1 MEGLSRSLDLTE
13 TGENASAERG
23 ERPVSRIEKL
33 PPDQWDARLVAAI
46 QPDNLTDLEQGLTR
60 YFAHCPEQALG
71 LMGFGGALKRNRSLP
86 ERLVELVRL
95 RVAFFNQCRS
105 CMAIRYSDAVADGV
119 TEGLVCSLERP
130 QEAENLTAAEKAA
143 IRYGELM
150 ATDHL
155 AIDDAMYD
163 ELRQHFTE
171 AQIVELGMTVA
182 FFVGFGRLAATYH
195 MVEELPEA
203 FRTAE
208 TIAPWGAEKIEV
220 R

>member
-1 MEGLSRSLDLTE
+1 M
-13 TGENASAERG
+13 
-23 ERPVSRIEKL
+23 SRIAKL
-33 PPDQWDARLVAAI
+33 APEQWDARLVAAI

-71 LMGFGGALKRNRSLP
+71 LMGFGGALKRNRTLP
-86 ERLVELVRL
+86 DRLVELVRL

-130 QEAENLTAAEKAA
+130 QEAENLSAAEKAA

-155 AIDDAMYD
+155 AIDDKVYAD
-163 ELRQHFTE
+163 LRQHFSE

-203 FRTAE
+203 FKTAE
-208 TIAPWGAEKIEV
+208 TIAPWGADKIEV

>member
-1 MEGLSRSLDLTE
+1 MGE
-13 TGENASAERG
+13 TA
-23 ERPVSRIEKL
+23 VSRIAKL
-33 PPDQWDARLVAAI
+33 APEQWDERLVTAI

-71 LMGFGGALKRNRSLP
+71 LMGFGGALKRNRTLP
-86 ERLVELVRL
+86 DRLVELVRL

-130 QEAENLTAAEKAA
+130 QEAENLTAAEKVA

-155 AIDDAMYD
+155 AIDDAMYAD
-163 ELRQHFTE
+163 LRAHCSE
-171 AQIVELGMTVA
+171 AQSVELGMTVA

-203 FRTAE
+203 FQTAE
-208 TIAPWGAEKIEV
+208 KIAPWGAEKIQV
-220 R
+220 Q

>member
-1 MEGLSRSLDLTE
+1 M
-13 TGENASAERG
+13 
-23 ERPVSRIEKL
+23 SRIAKL
-33 PPDQWDARLVAAI
+33 APQEWDARLRHAI
-46 QPDNLTDLEQGLTR
+46 RPENLTDLEQGLTR

-71 LMGFGGALKRNRSLP
+71 LMGFGAALKQNRSLP

-105 CMAIRYSDAVADGV
+105 CMAIRYADAVADGV

-130 QEAENLTAAEKAA
+130 QEADNLTPAEKAA

-155 AIDDAMYD
+155 AITDATYA
-163 ELRQHFTE
+163 ELREHFSE

-182 FFVGFGRLAATYH
+182 FFVGFGRLAATWH
-195 MVEELPEA
+195 MVEELPPA
-203 FRTAE
+203 FQTAE
-208 TIAPWGAEKIEV
+208 TIAPWGADKIEV

>member
-1 MEGLSRSLDLTE
+1 M
-13 TGENASAERG
+13 
-23 ERPVSRIEKL
+23 SRIAKL
-33 PPDQWDARLVAAI
+33 PAEQWDARLVAAI

-86 ERLVELVRL
+86 DRLVELVRL

-130 QEAENLTAAEKAA
+130 QEAENLSGAEKAA

-155 AIDDAMYD
+155 AIDDKVYAD
-163 ELRQHFTE
+163 LRQHFSE

-203 FRTAE
+203 FQTAE
-208 TIAPWGAEKIEV
+208 TIAPWGADKIQV

>member
-1 MEGLSRSLDLTE
+1 M
-13 TGENASAERG
+13 
-23 ERPVSRIEKL
+23 SRIEKL
-33 PPDQWDARLVAAI
+33 APDQWDERLVKAV
-46 QPDNLTDLEQGLTR
+46 QPGNLTDLEQGLTR

-71 LMGFGGALKRNRSLP
+71 LMGFGGALKRSRTLP
-86 ERLVELVRL
+86 DRLVELVRL

-155 AIDDAMYD
+155 AIDDAMHAD
-163 ELRQHFTE
+163 LRAHFSE

-182 FFVGFGRLAATYH
+182 FFVGFGRLAATWH

-203 FRTAE
+203 FQTAE

>member
-1 MEGLSRSLDLTE
+1 
-13 TGENASAERG
+13 
-23 ERPVSRIEKL
+23 VSRIEKL
-33 PPDQWDARLVAAI
+33 APDQWDARLVAAI

-71 LMGFGGALKRNRSLP
+71 LMGFGGALKRNRTLP

-130 QEAENLTAAEKAA
+130 QEAENLSAAEKAA
-143 IRYGELM
+143 IHYGELM

-155 AIDDAMYD
+155 AIEDTVYAD
-163 ELRQHFTE
+163 LRQHFTE

-182 FFVGFGRLAATYH
+182 FFVGFGRLAATWH

-203 FRTAE
+203 FQTAE
-208 TIAPWGAEKIEV
+208 TIAPWDAEKIQV

>member
-1 MEGLSRSLDLTE
+1 MGE
-13 TGENASAERG
+13 TA
-23 ERPVSRIEKL
+23 VSRIAKL
-33 PPDQWDARLVAAI
+33 APEQWDERLVTAI

-71 LMGFGGALKRNRSLP
+71 LMGFGGALKRNRTLP
-86 ERLVELVRL
+86 DRLVELVRL

-130 QEAENLTAAEKAA
+130 QEAENLTAAEKVA

-155 AIDDAMYD
+155 AIDDAMYAD
-163 ELRQHFTE
+163 LSAHFSE

-203 FRTAE
+203 FQTAE
-208 TIAPWGAEKIEV
+208 KIAPWGAEKIQV